1 MPPAAPPAALPAAAS
16 ATTTPGDHTQP
27 DTALLP
33 AAARTDC
40 WALPVPLH
48 LARLNGEAAEEHILR
63 GLD

>member
-16 ATTTPGDHTQP
+16 ATKTPDHTQP

-33 AAARTDC
+33 AARTDC

>member
-1 MPPAAPPAALPAAAS
+1 MPPAAPS

-33 AAARTDC
+33 AAGSDC

-48 LARLNGEAAEEHILR
+48 LARLDGEAAEEHILR

>member
-1 MPPAAPPAALPAAAS
+1 MPPAAPPAALPAAPS

-33 AAARTDC
+33 AARTDC

>member
-16 ATTTPGDHTQP
+16 ATTTPGDTQP

-48 LARLNGEAAEEHILR
+48 LARLYGEAAEEHILR